1 MNACECK
8 KVIIKMLE
16 YLDESDIL
24 FLRQIYTLINRHLE
38 RKRRR

>member
-16 YLDESDIL
+16 NLDESDIF
-24 FLRQIYTLINRHLE
+24 FLRQIYTLMKRHIE
-38 RKRRR
+38 RKRRH